1 MTWQEKAVAAAL
13 YKMHC
18 AMAAWEKPDWR
29 HMEAALRAAL
39 PLIEVT
45 PAMRF
50 AATGETRWA
59 ANPAEHADEILAVML
74 DRCAKE
80 RPQQ

>member
-1 MTWQEKAVAAAL
+1 MSWQEKAVTTG
-13 YKMHC
+13 
-18 AMAAWEKPDWR
+18 
-29 HMEAALRAAL
+29 MEELLRVHGVRLRRGEVETVLATML